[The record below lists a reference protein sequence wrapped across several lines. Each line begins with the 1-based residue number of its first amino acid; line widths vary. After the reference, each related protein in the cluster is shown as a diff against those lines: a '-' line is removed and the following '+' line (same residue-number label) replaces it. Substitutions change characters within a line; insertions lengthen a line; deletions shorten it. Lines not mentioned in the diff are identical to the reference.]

1 MPTAMY
7 TYKARVEEP
16 GNGVITSK
24 IEAAYFKEEGRFV
37 VFKDADN
44 KAVYAVRSECLLH
57 VERVTESLAAETA
70 HRG

>member
-1 MPTAMY
+1 MH

-16 GNGVITSK
+16 GNSVITK
-24 IEAAYFKEEGRFV
+24 TIEAAYFKEEGRFI

-57 VERVTESLAAETA
+57 VERVTESLAGESAA
-70 HRG
+70 KG